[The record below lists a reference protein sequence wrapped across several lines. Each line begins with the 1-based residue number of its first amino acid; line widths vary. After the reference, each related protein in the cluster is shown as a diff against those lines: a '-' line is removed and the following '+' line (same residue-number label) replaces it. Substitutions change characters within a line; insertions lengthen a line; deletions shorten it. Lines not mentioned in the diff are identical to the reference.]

1 MKRVKKRLYSLH
13 LLHLQHIQDSSKTY
27 VGLFIYFLSIYCQI
41 VHSTINNTKREKN
54 FVLRTV
60 DEIVLDG
67 FCLSTAVAGAG
78 VVQRYLV
85 QIIVE
90 SAFSES
96 KSVRENFCR
105 SRVEKYSISA
115 DDIWLD
121 VVEVSSS
128 CLVVLMFLPQLA
140 DVSDSVNSTVH
151 FLQSMSMC
159 CRLLPMLA
167 S

>member
-1 MKRVKKRLYSLH
+1 MKLIFRWF
-13 LLHLQHIQDSSKTY
+13 DS
-27 VGLFIYFLSIYCQI
+27 CC
-41 VHSTINNTKREKN
+41 N

-60 DEIVLDG
+60 DQTVFDG

-96 KSVRENFCR
+96 KLVREYFCR
-105 SRVEKYSISA
+105 SHVERYSISA

-121 VVEVSSS
+121 VVEVSSN
-128 CLVVLMFLPQLA
+128 CLVVPMFLPQLV
-140 DVSDSVNSTVH
+140 DVST
-151 FLQSMSMC
+151 
-159 CRLLPMLA
+159 RL
-167 S
+167 